1 MHCKVCFTHVF
12 WPKIVHFFCL
22 RLTQVVVGVLKF
34 LHIEKNVH
42 VRHRILNEHK
52 LQLIIFGSI
61 LNFSDVF
68 ASVTL
73 QQMDVGASLKPMDAT
88 ASAGSIEN
96 DGTFTRPSLGLK
108 RYAQPTIRYDT
119 IWWTRYDTLRDTFAI
134 LTWEAEACDP
144 GLRSEAL
151 HSTDYNC
158 LRSNDAQWLQQWRPP
173 RSFKMQCV
181 CDEFTHFIGIYWL
194 FSVVSRVRFQLW
206 HVLHLYRIV
215 SSSVYC
221 DTYHSLCIGDI
232 PVYHFSPIRHGVN
245 NISHVCWSDG
255 KLMTKFKF
263 KFDTDKDTSGR
274 VHVMDQTVETGPWWG
289 CQVFLVTTWI
299 IPSYGL
305 GRIWRKTNT
314 NANHM
319 MIWNHST
326 NGYGHTSNISCTL
339 EGNKFVDHRDVIGA
353 SPVDAATTT
362 SPFLTWH
369 LVSMDWAKTTA
380 RREKNIY
387 VLWFG
392 VPYIRGLTVV
402 TNRIQHKYNLAGL
415 LRKNGS
421 LDFSFHQ

>member
-1 MHCKVCFTHVF
+1 
-12 WPKIVHFFCL
+12 
-22 RLTQVVVGVLKF
+22 
-34 LHIEKNVH
+34 
-42 VRHRILNEHK
+42 
-52 LQLIIFGSI
+52 
-61 LNFSDVF
+61 
-68 ASVTL
+68 
-73 QQMDVGASLKPMDAT
+73 
-88 ASAGSIEN
+88 
-96 DGTFTRPSLGLK
+96 
-108 RYAQPTIRYDT
+108 
-119 IWWTRYDTLRDTFAI
+119 
-134 LTWEAEACDP
+134 
-144 GLRSEAL
+144 
-151 HSTDYNC
+151 
-158 LRSNDAQWLQQWRPP
+158 
-173 RSFKMQCV
+173 MQCV

-215 SSSVYC
+215 SSSVYR

-263 KFDTDKDTSGR
+263 KFDTEKDTSGR

-289 CQVFLVTTWI
+289 CQVFLVTSWI

-326 NGYGHTSNISCTL
+326 NGYCHTSNISCTL
-339 EGNKFVDHRDVIGA
+339 EGNKIVDHRDVIGA

-380 RREKNIY
+380 RREKNIN

-415 LRKNGS
+415 LRKMGLLIFLSISKIGFHLVSITTMILKTS
-421 LDFSFHQ
+421 LLLITEGLVQDCSISIASTLETLSPALSHRYESNICAKGQQQQYCKSLKISLSSPSNLG